1 MELAEPATS
10 SAAGAT
16 TRACIGIVD
25 DDASILRALQRLLG
39 AAGFTVQTFASGEE
53 LLASQQLD
61 RFQCLVLDVHLTGL
75 SGFDVQERLNEARRF
90 IPIVFITAHDDA
102 ATRARARQSGAAL
115 YLRKPFEK
123 EALLGAIRR
132 ARDAADGIEVTG
144 GDGGAG

>member
-102 ATRARARQSGAAL
+102 STRARARRTATSQ
-115 YLRKPFEK
+115 YLRKPFDEQSLI
-123 EALLGAIRR
+123 AAIET
-132 ARDAADGIEVTG
+132 AVTSG
-144 GDGGAG
+144 